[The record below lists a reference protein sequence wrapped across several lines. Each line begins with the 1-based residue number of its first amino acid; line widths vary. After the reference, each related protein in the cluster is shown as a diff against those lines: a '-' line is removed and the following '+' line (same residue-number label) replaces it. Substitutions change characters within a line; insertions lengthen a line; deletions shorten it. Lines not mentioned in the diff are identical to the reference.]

1 MTRPAGYFLEWMP
14 RLRGEVVGWIVEV
27 ERPGRADLTVLVEL
41 LEAVIRGEGDTE
53 RVRRETHA
61 LGPLAKEPD
70 VGGHRL
76 KSEHQARLDETDH
89 ATETA
94 LDVLGALAT

>member
-1 MTRPAGYFLEWMP
+1 MIRPAGNFLEWMP
-14 RLRGEVVGWIVEV
+14 RLRGGVIGWIVEV

-41 LEAVIRGEGDTE
+41 PEAVIDGEGDTE

-70 VGGHRL
+70 VGRYRL
-76 KSEHQARLDETDH
+76 EGEHQARLDETDH
-89 ATETA
+89 ATEAA